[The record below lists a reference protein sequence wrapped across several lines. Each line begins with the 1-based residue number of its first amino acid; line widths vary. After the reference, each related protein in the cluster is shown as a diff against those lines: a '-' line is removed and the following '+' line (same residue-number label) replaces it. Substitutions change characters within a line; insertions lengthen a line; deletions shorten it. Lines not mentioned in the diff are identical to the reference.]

1 VPKYVYLCFID
12 YSKAFD
18 SVECLKMWNSIRS
31 MGIPQ
36 HLTLLIRVPYTKHEA
51 KKQVEQGTIE
61 GAKARL
67 HPISWSVAY
76 TQQVQYKNS
85 MVRRHASRCQNRGIK
100 NKQPKICK

>member
-1 VPKYVYLCFID
+1 MPKYVYLCFID
-12 YSKAFD
+12 YSKALD

-31 MGIPQ
+31 TGIPQ
-36 HLTLLIRVPYTKHEA
+36 HLTLLIRVLYTKHEA

-61 GAKARL
+61 GAKARVHL
-67 HPISWSVAY
+67 ISWSNEY

-85 MVRRHASRCQNRGIK
+85 MVRRQASRCPNRGTK